1 MKRLWVAAA
10 LALAA
15 GCGPRPPA
23 PADDPYVPPR
33 HYVCGRA
40 TGPIEIDGRIDEAA
54 WAAAPWTE
62 DFVDIEGAAKPAPRF
77 RTRAKML
84 WDDRYFYIAA
94 ELEEPHVWATLTEH
108 DSVIFH
114 DNDFEL
120 FIDPDGDNHNYG
132 EFEMNALNTGWDL
145 RLPKP
150 YRDGGQADTS
160 WEIPG
165 LKTAVHVDGTLN
177 DARDVDRGWSVEI
190 ALPWDVLGKLSDMP
204 APPRD
209 GDQWR
214 VNFSRV
220 EWKTNIVDGKYVK
233 IPDTPEDNWVWS
245 PQGVVN
251 MHWPEMWGYVQFS
264 TAAPGTA
271 AFRPDPAG
279 PAKHVL
285 MRIYHAQHA
294 FHDAHQRYAGAL
306 AELGLAGLTDA
317 TLAAPPTLES
327 DGDHFTAT
335 AEVRLPTGA
344 ARRWAVREDSR
355 LWPRD

>member
-1 MKRLWVAAA
+1 MKRLCLAA

-23 PADDPYVPPR
+23 PPADPYVPPR
-33 HYVCGRA
+33 HYVCGRT
-40 TGPIEIDGRIDEAA
+40 TGPITVDGKLDESA
-54 WAAAPWTE
+54 WAAAPWTD
-62 DFVDIEGAAKPAPRF
+62 DFLDIEGAAKPTPRF

-84 WDDRYFYIAA
+84 WDDHYFYIAA

-120 FIDPDGDNHNYG
+120 FIDPDGDNHNYA

-150 YRDGGQADTS
+150 YRDGGEADNS

-165 LKTAVHVDGTLN
+165 LKTAVYVDGTLN
-177 DARDVDRGWSVEI
+177 DPRDVDRGWSVEI

-204 APPRD
+204 APPHD

-220 EWKTNIVDGKYVK
+220 EWKVNTEGGKYVK
-233 IPDTPEDNWVWS
+233 VPDTPEDNWVWS

-251 MHWPEMWGYVQFS
+251 MHWPERWGYVQFS
-264 TAAPGTA
+264 TAAPGEA

-279 PAKHVL
+279 PAKHLL
-285 MRIYHAQHA
+285 MRVYRAQHD
-294 FHDAHQRYAGAL
+294 FHDAHQRYAGTL
-306 AELGLAGLTDA
+306 AELGLAGMSDP
-317 TLAAPPTLES
+317 TLAAPPALEA

-335 AEVRLPTGA
+335 AEVRIPDGKS
-344 ARRWAVREDSR
+344 RKWAVREDSR
-355 LWPRD
+355 LWPLD